1 MMGVPSHEHDRL
13 RAQPPGRI
21 LNCLMLAT
29 HRRAERDLNL
39 FSQESPDIP
48 DNFPVLAFQLLADRP
63 PTMPNIEH
71 HFRSRTKGCVHNTN
85 DALPTVA
92 ASRISQLQR
101 DVRIWQQLPV
111 IFKGG
116 QSTLQTFEIRKEDAA
131 VLDLLDR
138 KSTRLNSSHL
148 GISYAV

>member
-29 HRRAERDLNL
+29 HRGAESDLNL
-39 FSQESPDIP
+39 FSQEFPDIP
-48 DNFPVLAFQLLADRP
+48 DNFAVLAFQLVADLP
-63 PTMPNIEH
+63 PTVQKIENQ
-71 HFRSRTKGCVHNTN
+71 FRSRTKGCVHNTN
-85 DALPTVA
+85 DALPTDA
-92 ASRISQLQR
+92 TCRISQLQR

-131 VLDLLDR
+131 VLDLL
-138 KSTRLNSSHL
+138 
-148 GISYAV
+148 